1 MLPSPTFDLFRTNPE
16 ISAQLDSE
24 QEEVN
29 IDFID
34 IINHDEPYSK
44 AVLNSPE
51 KEIKFLSETATK
63 LAGKTKTVFIKNLP
77 ALNTPIYLLR
87 SEHNFKLI
95 QVDGIVTQR
104 GIISSRPRIIYYH
117 CPACGL
123 DMPVEQDEQ
132 WRINID
138 QCSCD
143 NRKGFKIV
151 TEKTVYD
158 DYQWIELREL
168 NENTPSGKS
177 PEKIKVLLRNTLVD
191 SCEVGEMIT
200 MTAVRKTLQKAP
212 NTLYLEEKNYLLCTG
227 LTNKT
232 MNLMLNLTE
241 EDIEKYGKWAKEDEW
256 INRLIESTAPTL
268 TGMDD
273 IKLFLCMQQ
282 VGGVQK
288 QIGGDYKRGSIH
300 GLLGGDPGEGK
311 SVCLEWAKRISPRG
325 IGVAGG
331 GASGVGLTASVKHD
345 KESGDWVLQA
355 GAFVLADNGHVSV
368 DEIEK
373 MDDDDREHIHP
384 AMERQIVPVN
394 KAGINA
400 ELSAR
405 CSVLGACNPKNGVW
419 NTYLTIGENVSN
431 LPPALLTRFDCIFT
445 LINNREEDEERA
457 RVKYVLDIHKGKNI
471 HDRIDETE
479 LTKFFTYAK
488 EIRPKLT
495 DEVSLKLEEIYI
507 TLFNAGK
514 TQETKTVMMT
524 LRQLEGLIR
533 LTEASAKLHL
543 RDETTL
549 EDADIA
555 VRVLKASL
563 LQSALNRETGNIEVS
578 QLYKEYGPKTRS
590 DMIREAPAIIERLC
604 ARNIDTNKVNKIEFI
619 TYASKIWGVKNS
631 DVGDVLNLLS
641 KDGTVYFP
649 TPYTVAVASTLLN
662 THSDIG
668 EGEGHGEQD

>member
-16 ISAQLDSE
+16 ISIQLDSE

-29 IDFID
+29 IDFIT

-44 AVLNSPE
+44 AMLDSPE
-51 KEIKFLSETATK
+51 KEIKILSEVASK
-63 LAGKTKTVFIKNLP
+63 LAGKTKTVFITNLP
-77 ALNTPIYLLR
+77 ALNTPIHLLR

-123 DMPVEQDEQ
+123 DISVEQDEQ
-132 WRINID
+132 WRITLD
-138 QCSCD
+138 RCGCD

-151 TEKTVYD
+151 TEKTIYD

-177 PEKIKVLLRNTLVD
+177 PDKIKVLLRNTLVD

-200 MTAVRKTLQKAP
+200 ITSIRKTIQKAP

-232 MNLMLNLTE
+232 INLMLNLTD
-241 EDIEKYGKWAKEDEW
+241 EDIEKYRKWVKDEKW

-273 IKLFLCMQQ
+273 IKLFLCLQQ

-288 QIGGDYKRGSIH
+288 NIGGDYKRGSIH

-311 SVCLEWAKRISPRG
+311 SVCLEWAKRVSPRG

-345 KESGDWVLQA
+345 KESGDWVLQG

-400 ELSAR
+400 ELSTR
-405 CSVLGACNPKNGVW
+405 CSVLGACNPKNGMW
-419 NTYLTIGENVSN
+419 NQYLSIEENVSN

-445 LINNREEDEERA
+445 LINNRGEDEERK
-457 RVKYVLDIHKGKNI
+457 RVKYVLDIHKGVND
-471 HDRIDETE
+471 HEHIDETE
-479 LTKFFTYAK
+479 LTKFFTYAR
-488 EIRPKLT
+488 ELQPKLT
-495 DEVSLKLEEIYI
+495 DEVSDKLEEIYI
-507 TLFNAGK
+507 QLFKAGK
-514 TQETKTVMMT
+514 TQEERTVMIT
-524 LRQLEGLIR
+524 LRQLEGLVR
-533 LTEASAKLHL
+533 LSEASAKLHL
-543 RDETTL
+543 REETIL
-549 EDADIA
+549 EDAKIA

-563 LQSALNRETGNIEVS
+563 LQSALNHDTGNIDIT
-578 QLYKEYGPKTRS
+578 QYYREYGAKTQRE
-590 DMIREAPAIIERLC
+590 MIQDAPRLLASILKSNVDTVKCDRREFVQRAV
-604 ARNIDTNKVNKIEFI
+604 KVWNCQE
-619 TYASKIWGVKNS
+619 G
-631 DVGDVLNLLS
+631 DVGRVLDVLLR
-641 KDGTVYFP
+641 DGTFYCP
-649 TPYTVAVASTLLN
+649 TPFTVTHSIPTVLN
-662 THSDIG
+662 TSDDT
-668 EGEGHGEQD
+668 EGSEEDG